1 MQRSYETL
9 FIIRTSLEEESLQ
22 GLVEK
27 FKNLLESSA
36 VLEKMEEW
44 GRRKLAYPIDDET
57 EGYYVLAQFQS
68 EPEFPTELERI
79 LKITDGILKYLVTR
93 REE

>member
-1 MQRSYETL
+1 MQRSYESL
-9 FIIRTSLEEESLQ
+9 FIIRANLEEEVIQ

-27 FKNLLESSA
+27 FKNLLETSA
-36 VLEKMEEW
+36 VLEKMDEW
-44 GRRKLAYPIDDET
+44 GRRKMAYPIDDET
-57 EGYYVLAQFQS
+57 EGYYVLALFRS